1 MCPFAIIG
9 GGGGGALLAAAVA
22 VAVTGERVEGAAV
35 QSSFCVFATEDLS
48 ASASA
53 ATSAG
58 DDPPLRSPPKPS
70 SVPCLSLTRLDEMSP
85 AAALSPTF
93 VLLGVVAEV
102 LLLLATAADDD
113 AGTTDGRAPP
123 MARARERPSSRRR
136 ATTAAAAEEWPPTPR
151 AAASKEEER
160 VDDEGRSAGDGRWW
174 CGGASSGIDD
184 ISLALLRPM
193 PPPMVPSF
201 PTPSAFVAHEGGSAL
216 SDRVRFGPDAC
227 VWPPP
232 LCCPPP
238 EVPAAP
244 SRLLFL
250 APVTPPR
257 ATREVSDA
265 AAVVRTRIAPARG
278 GATAEGV
285 ADVGI
290 VHKCTCVL

>member
-85 AAALSPTF
+85 PAAALRATF
-93 VLLGVVAEV
+93 VLLGVVAAV
-102 LLLLATAADDD
+102 LLLLATAADD

-136 ATTAAAAEEWPPTPR
+136 ATTAAAAEEEWPPTPR

-201 PTPSAFVAHEGGSAL
+201 PPSAFVAHEGGSAL